1 MPFNEKG
8 EFIRAPARSSRP
20 RPANRRKLRRP
31 SRRPIPQ
38 ATATAAVETCVK
50 GVDLATIVI
59 GLVTLVLVVGLM
71 VALVWLVVAFR
82 EWLLLSLVLWSISQL
97 RKLLG

>member
-8 EFIRAPARSSRP
+8 EFIRAPTQSSPP

-31 SRRPIPQ
+31 SRPIPQ
-38 ATATAAVETCVK
+38 PTASAAVETGFN
-50 GVDLATIVI
+50 GVDQVTILI

-71 VALVWLVVAFR
+71 VALVWFVVAFR
-82 EWLLLSLVLWSISQL
+82 EWFLLSLVLWSISQL
-97 RKLLG
+97 RKLLR

>member
-31 SRRPIPQ
+31 SRPIPQ
-38 ATATAAVETCVK
+38 ATASAAVESGVN
-50 GVDLATIVI
+50 GVDLATMVI
-59 GLVTLVLVVGLM
+59 GLVTLVLVVGL
-71 VALVWLVVAFR
+71 VWFVVAFR
-82 EWLLLSLVLWSISQL
+82 EWFLLSLVLWSISQL
-97 RKLLG
+97 RKLLS

>member
-20 RPANRRKLRRP
+20 RPASRRKLRRP
-31 SRRPIPQ
+31 IRPIPQ
-38 ATATAAVETCVK
+38 ATASAAVESGVN
-50 GVDLATIVI
+50 GVDLATMVI
-59 GLVTLVLVVGLM
+59 GLVTLVLVVGL
-71 VALVWLVVAFR
+71 VWFVVAFR
-82 EWLLLSLVLWSISQL
+82 EWLLLSFVLWSISQL

>member
-31 SRRPIPQ
+31 SRPIPQ
-38 ATATAAVETCVK
+38 ATASAAVESGVN
-50 GVDLATIVI
+50 GVDLATMVI

-71 VALVWLVVAFR
+71 VGLVWFVVAFR
-82 EWLLLSLVLWSISQL
+82 EWFLLSLVLWSISQL
-97 RKLLG
+97 RKLLR

>member
-20 RPANRRKLRRP
+20 RPANRRKLRCP
-31 SRRPIPQ
+31 SRPIPQ
-38 ATATAAVETCVK
+38 ATASAAVESGVN
-50 GVDLATIVI
+50 GVDLATMVI

-71 VALVWLVVAFR
+71 VALVWFVVAFR
-82 EWLLLSLVLWSISQL
+82 EWFLLSLVLWSISQL
-97 RKLLG
+97 RKLLS

>member
-1 MPFNEKG
+1 MQFNEKG

-20 RPANRRKLRRP
+20 RPAKRRKLMRP
-31 SRRPIPQ
+31 SRPIPQ
-38 ATATAAVETCVK
+38 ATASAAVESGVN
-50 GVDLATIVI
+50 GVDLATMVI

-71 VALVWLVVAFR
+71 VGLVWFVVAFR
-82 EWLLLSLVLWSISQL
+82 EWFLLSLVLWSISQL

>member
-1 MPFNEKG
+1 MQFNEKG

-31 SRRPIPQ
+31 SRPIPQ
-38 ATATAAVETCVK
+38 ATASAAVETGVN
-50 GVDLATIVI
+50 GVDQATIVI
-59 GLVTLVLVVGLM
+59 GLVTLVLVVGL
-71 VALVWLVVAFR
+71 VWFVVAFR
-82 EWLLLSLVLWSISQL
+82 EWLLLSFVLWSISQL

>member
-20 RPANRRKLRRP
+20 RPANRRKLRSP
-31 SRRPIPQ
+31 SRPIPQ
-38 ATATAAVETCVK
+38 ATASAAVESGVN
-50 GVDLATIVI
+50 GVDLATMVI

-71 VALVWLVVAFR
+71 VALVWFVVAFR
-82 EWLLLSLVLWSISQL
+82 EWFLLSLVLWSISQL

>member
-20 RPANRRKLRRP
+20 RPANRRKLRCP
-31 SRRPIPQ
+31 SRPIPQ
-38 ATATAAVETCVK
+38 ATASAAVESGVN
-50 GVDLATIVI
+50 GVDLATMVI

-71 VALVWLVVAFR
+71 VALVWFVVAFR
-82 EWLLLSLVLWSISQL
+82 EWFLLSLVLWSISQL

>member
-20 RPANRRKLRRP
+20 RPAKRRKLRRP
-31 SRRPIPQ
+31 RRPIPQ
-38 ATATAAVETCVK
+38 ATASAAVES
-50 GVDLATIVI
+50 GVNGGDLATIVI

-71 VALVWLVVAFR
+71 VGLVWFVVAFR
-82 EWLLLSLVLWSISQL
+82 EWFLLSLVLWSISQL
-97 RKLLG
+97 RKLLD